1 MNTDGNPAKPRR
13 KRKRRR
19 RLFFHLTAMVVVLS
33 PLLLAELVLRLC
45 VAPPPFRA
53 DDPYVAFSDLP
64 PLFAPDATGDRFET
78 AAERLVAFR
87 PQSFAAS
94 KPRGTF
100 RVFCLGGST
109 VQGRPYSVETSFT
122 TWLQLNLQAAQ
133 PTTNWEIVNCG
144 GISYASYRLVPIMAE
159 ILNHEPDLFIVC
171 TGHNEFL
178 EDRTYAQAKRTPRLA
193 IQLHR
198 ALLHL
203 RSYALADR
211 WLADR
216 RNAGSSSRTVL
227 TPEVRT
233 KLDWREGLEAYRR
246 DPARRQSTIE
256 HLRHNLET
264 MVRMARHAEV
274 PIILV
279 NPVANLKDCP
289 PFKSEFNAELTESA
303 QQQVIEL
310 REKAREL
317 GWSDIYR
324 KIELLEQAAMIDDQH
339 ADLLY
344 LIGMCYQRTGRST
357 EAKQWFIRAKE
368 HDVCPLRIVE
378 PMHEA
383 ILEIAARYQVPLLDA
398 RRLIEQQTEDGIPGQ
413 EWLLDHVHPTIAGH
427 QLIADGL
434 YRIMV
439 EMDIIETRPDW
450 LATRDERRRRHLETL
465 NDAYYAQG
473 EARLRRLQEWSR
485 GRIPGAAP
493 EATEAP
499 D

>member
-1 MNTDGNPAKPRR
+1 MNTDGNPAKSTRER
-13 KRKRRR
+13 NRRR
-19 RLFFHLTAMVVVLS
+19 RLVFHLAAMVVVLS
-33 PLLLAELVLRLC
+33 PLVLAELVLRLC

-53 DDPYVAFSDLP
+53 NDPYIAFSDLP
-64 PLFAPDATGDRFET
+64 PLFVPSAAETHFET
-78 AAERLVAFR
+78 AVERLVAFR
-87 PQSFAAS
+87 PQSFTAS
-94 KPRGTF
+94 KRPGTF

-133 PTTNWEIVNCG
+133 PSTNWEIVNCG

-159 ILNHEPDLFIVC
+159 ALRHEPDLFIIY

-178 EDRTYAQAKRTPRLA
+178 EDRTYSQVKRTPRLA
-193 IQLHR
+193 AQLHR

-203 RSYALADR
+203 RSYALADH
-211 WLADR
+211 WLAGR
-216 RNAGSSSRTVL
+216 RGAGSSSRTVL

-233 KLDWREGLEAYRR
+233 KLDWREGLEAYHR
-246 DPARRQSTIE
+246 DPTWRRNTIE
-256 HLRHNLET
+256 HFRHNLET
-264 MVRMARHAEV
+264 MIRMARHAGV
-274 PIILV
+274 PVILV

-289 PFKSEFNAELTESA
+289 PFKSECNADLTEPK

-317 GWSDIYR
+317 GWSDVYR
-324 KIELLEQAAMIDDQH
+324 KIELLEQAAGIDDEH

-344 LIGMCYQRTGRST
+344 LIGMCYSRAGRST

-368 HDVCPLRIVE
+368 QDVCPLRIVE

-383 ILEIAARYQVPLLDA
+383 ILEITARDQVPLLDA
-398 RRLIEQQTEDGIPGQ
+398 RKLIEQQTEDGIPGQ

-439 EMDIIETRPDW
+439 EMEFIDTPPDW
-450 LATRDERRRRHLETL
+450 PATRDERRRRHLETL

-485 GRIPGAAP
+485 GRIPETASEPAP
-493 EATEAP
+493 AP